1 MKIQMDQT
9 TDTFIIVKSGQDATP
24 LAGSNSLAFPGSG
37 AGLSGCEIPPGEAS
51 EKGIGKSEEVG
62 CAPGG
67 EQISGVPGKRGGF
80 AGVRCAP
87 AAGIQSG
94 LVPGGWGYVGEE
106 NFRLP
111 S

>member
-1 MKIQMDQT
+1 M
-9 TDTFIIVKSGQDATP
+9 
-24 LAGSNSLAFPGSG
+24 
-37 AGLSGCEIPPGEAS
+37 
-51 EKGIGKSEEVG
+51 KSEEVG
-62 CAPGG
+62 CAPSG
-67 EQISGVPGKRGGF
+67 EQFSGVPGKRGGE